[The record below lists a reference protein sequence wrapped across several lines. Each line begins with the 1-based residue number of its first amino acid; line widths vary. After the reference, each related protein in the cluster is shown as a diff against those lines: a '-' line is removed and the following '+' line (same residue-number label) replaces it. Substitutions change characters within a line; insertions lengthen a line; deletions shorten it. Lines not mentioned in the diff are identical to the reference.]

1 MPTIIPILSAIWK
14 VLNFSLKLPV
24 WLIAIAVIAHFW
36 LQHAA
41 VHKATEN
48 LVKRAELEAA
58 QAKAEAL
65 QKIATEQQR
74 RADELKAA
82 NDAYAKRAAADNIK
96 LGNLNDQI
104 SEILAAPVN
113 DQCIVNGDIF
123 KRLQNTGT
131 PSRGDQ
137 NAN

>member
-1 MPTIIPILSAIWK
+1 MPAILPIIRAIWGF
-14 VLNFSLKLPV
+14 LSLSLKIPL
-24 WLIAIAVIAHFW
+24 WLMLIAVLAHFW
-36 LQHAA
+36 LQHSA

-65 QKIATEQQR
+65 QKIATEQQK